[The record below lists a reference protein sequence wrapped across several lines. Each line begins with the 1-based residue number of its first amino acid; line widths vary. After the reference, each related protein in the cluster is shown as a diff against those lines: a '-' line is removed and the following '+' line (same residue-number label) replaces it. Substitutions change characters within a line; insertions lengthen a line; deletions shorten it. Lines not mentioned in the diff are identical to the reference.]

1 MVLRKVE
8 GASGGGGWIGPGS
21 EEGRKM
27 VFTREETG
35 RSNSCARIARLGR
48 REARERERR
57 REKEDEDALKTEL
70 ARNEIIILRWIE
82 RERGSKF
89 FGTRRRRGKSGLR
102 GTGEGDREV
111 IRTGGG

>member
-8 GASGGGGWIGPGS
+8 GASDGGGWIGPGNG
-21 EEGRKM
+21 EGRKM
-27 VFTREETG
+27 VFTRGETG

-48 REARERERR
+48 REARERER

-89 FGTRRRRGKSGLR
+89 FGTRRRRGKSRLC
-102 GTGEGDREV
+102 GTREGDREV